1 MTSELKIL
9 KMSVKNALDINIPRK
24 NKAQSHNLKIERK

>member
-9 KMSVKNALDINIPRK
+9 KMSVKNVLDINITRK
-24 NKAQSHNLKIERK
+24 NKPQSHNLKIERK